1 MYRSRLGK
9 NLGKVTLDYVS
20 SLNDDVAI
28 AHYDILGSQA
38 HTIMLYE
45 NKVITKKEVKTI
57 LKGLEN
63 LKKEKFEKKSSSEDI
78 HELIES
84 LLIKRIGIDA
94 GGKMHTAR
102 SRNDQVALDIR
113 MKIRDDINIV
123 CQCLLDTIKSLVQ
136 LAKKHQE
143 TIVPLYTHLQQAQVG
158 LFSHYLLA
166 YADALFRDLDRLYVT
181 YGRVNENP
189 LGAGPIGGTSIKI
202 DRQSTGKMLGLKG
215 IVENS
220 IDATTTRDSAVEY
233 IAAIAILM
241 TNLSRISKDF
251 SIWSTS
257 EFSFLQLSDE
267 FSSPSSVMPQ
277 KKNPDILELTRGKTS
292 HVIGNLTSMLSTIQG
307 LPSGYSRD
315 LQQINPSIW
324 SASKITISA
333 LLVMESMLKSVII
346 NKKNMKKAA
355 EDGYLIALD
364 LAEKLVHNGISF
376 RKSHQIIGRLVK
388 IAHKSGKP
396 ISELNKSEIKNEIK
410 GKEVSLELLIKL
422 IKSTTI
428 TSSLHDRTSQG
439 SSGISEQKRMVKHR
453 LGKINAY
460 QTGIKKRS
468 NDVQNSLN
476 KMNKK
481 VKALTK

>member
-9 NLGKVTLDYVS
+9 NLEKITLDYVS
-20 SLNDDVAI
+20 SIDDDVEI

-45 NKVITKKEVKTI
+45 NKIITKNEIKKI
-57 LKGLEN
+57 LKGLES
-63 LKKEKFEKKSSSEDI
+63 LKKAKFTNKTDSEDI

-84 LLIKRIGIDA
+84 LVIKKIGIEA

-102 SRNDQVALDIR
+102 SRNDQVTLDIR
-113 MKIRDDINIV
+113 MKIRDDINIT
-123 CQCLLDTIKSLVQ
+123 CQCLLDTIKSLVV
-136 LAKKHQE
+136 LAKKHQD
-143 TIVPLYTHLQQAQVG
+143 TIIPLYTHLQQAQVG
-158 LFSHYLLA
+158 LFSHYLLS

-181 YGRVNENP
+181 YGRINENP
-189 LGAGPIGGTSIKI
+189 LGAGPIGGTSIPI
-202 DRQSTGKMLGLKG
+202 DRLSTGKMLGLQG

-257 EFSFLQLSDE
+257 EFSFLELSDE
-267 FSSPSSVMPQ
+267 FTSPSSVMPQ

-324 SASKITISA
+324 SASKIAISA

-396 ISELNKSEIKNEIK
+396 ISELNKSEIKKEVK
-410 GKEVSLELLIKL
+410 QQEVSLELLIEL
-422 IKSTTI
+422 IQSTTI

-439 SSGISEQKRMVKHR
+439 SSGISEQKRMIKHR

-460 QTGIKKRS
+460 QTGIKNRS

-476 KMNKK
+476 KLSKK

>member
-9 NLGKVTLDYVS
+9 NLGRITLDYVS
-20 SLNDDVAI
+20 SLNDDVEI
-28 AHYDILGSQA
+28 AYYDIIGSQA

-45 NKVITKKEVKTI
+45 NKLISKKEVKKI
-57 LKGLEN
+57 LKGLED
-63 LKKEKFEKKSSSEDI
+63 LKKEKFEKKSDSEDI

-84 LLIKRIGIDA
+84 LLIERIGIDA

-113 MKIRDDINIV
+113 MKIRDDINII

-166 YADALFRDLDRLYVT
+166 YGDALFRDLDRLYAT

-241 TNLSRISKDF
+241 TNLSRVSKDF

-324 SASKITISA
+324 SASKIAISA

-388 IAHKSGKP
+388 IAHKLGKP
-396 ISELNKSEIKNEIK
+396 ISELNKSEIKKEIK
-410 GKEVSLELLIKL
+410 GREVSLELLIEL
-422 IKSTTI
+422 IQSTTI

-439 SSGISEQKRMVKHR
+439 SSGILEQKRMIKHR

-460 QTGIKKRS
+460 QTDIKNRS

-476 KMNKK
+476 KLSKK

>member
-189 LGAGPIGGTSIKI
+189 LGAGPIGGTSIQI

>member
-45 NKVITKKEVKTI
+45 NRVITKKEVKKI

-63 LKKEKFEKKSSSEDI
+63 LKKEKFEKKSDSEDI

-113 MKIRDDINIV
+113 MKIRDDINIT

-166 YADALFRDLDRLYVT
+166 YTDALFRDLDRLYVT

-189 LGAGPIGGTSIKI
+189 LGAGPIGGTSIQI